1 MSKATDYDKKTPI
14 QHILD
19 RPDTYVG
26 DIEKTTDTMDVVE
39 EGLIVAKVCTYVP
52 GFLKIFDEIMVNSS
66 DAAQNDASCDTI
78 KVYYNMEEGY
88 IRVFNNCGKSI
99 PILEHPV
106 HKSLIPSMIFGEL
119 LTSSNYDDTKKR
131 TTGGRNGYGAKLC
144 NVLSTSFK
152 VDIGDCENEK
162 CFSQTWRDNMSIAEK
177 PSVKKYTKKTGY
189 VDITFHPDL
198 KRFGLESLDDIHMN
212 LFHRRAIDIAGISN
226 GRIKVFF
233 NDVKI
238 EVNNFKQY
246 ISMYYPTQDI
256 IYDDSNERWQVGCIY
271 LPDSNNRVVSFVN
284 SISTHKGGTHVNH
297 VTDKVLKPLIE
308 DYIKK
313 KNKDIKVTPSL
324 LKENLVFFVNSL
336 IENPQFSSQSKSEH
350 TTKANK
356 FGSIYEPP
364 DTFMKKLAKSGIV
377 EHMVNLAKF
386 KESNLLK
393 KNDGKKQVTL
403 HGIPKLEDA
412 NKAGG
417 KESYKCSLILT
428 EGDSAKAF
436 AMAGLSIVGRDYY
449 GVFPLKGKLLNARE
463 APIKQLMANEEI
475 NNIIKIMGLKHG
487 EKYDTEEA
495 IKTLRYERII
505 CLTDQDV
512 DGSHI
517 KGLVINFFHH
527 LWPNL
532 IKKENFITSFATP
545 IVKAFKGK
553 VTKIFYNLTEYN
565 TWAEKNTGWKI
576 KYYKGLGT
584 STSEEA
590 KEYFKNIEDK
600 LIRYFWAAA
609 KDAGSTEPEIVE
621 PKKTSKRK
629 KSKTDSD
636 TEAENVEP
644 KKTSK
649 RKKSK
654 TDSDTEAENVEPNKT
669 SKQEKSKTDSDSSE
683 SIESIKIDKGCD
695 DAITL
700 AFMKSRADDRKVWL
714 YAYNKDEILTY
725 EDRIVSYSNFVH
737 LDLKHFSNYDNS
749 RSLPHIMDGFKP
761 SHRKILYG
769 CFLRKLDKEEVKV
782 AQLAGFVS
790 DRAAYHHGEASLDGA
805 IKGMAQNFIGSNNIN
820 LLEPN
825 GQFGTR
831 LMGGKDAAA
840 GRYIWTKLT
849 DRCLKIFNKLDND
862 ILERNYEDGEP
873 IEPEYYAPIIP
884 MILVNGS
891 EGIGTGFSTYIPSFN
906 PVDIVANLLNI
917 MDGNKFKEMKPYW
930 ENFTG
935 TVKKIDKKTFEVNG
949 VYNIKKNKLIITE
962 LPVGTWTQN
971 YKDFLE
977 KLYETEMA
985 KPKDDRVFIGFK
997 EFHTDTLVHFELEF
1011 VPDYIETVPNIMK
1024 DYHLTSKVGLTN
1036 MTLYSVD
1043 GNIRKYSCAQEI
1055 MLEYYAKRLYLYE
1068 KRKQHQLDILSN
1080 ELAIISNKVRFILMV
1095 IENKIVIN
1103 NRKKV
1108 DIEQDLV
1115 KNEFPKLST
1124 GENISYDYLL
1134 GMPIYQLTFEKLEK
1148 LKSELDEKTNEYK
1161 TLEAIKPIDI
1171 WKSELLSLKL

>member
-26 DIEKTTDTMDVVE
+26 DIEKTTDAMDVVE
-39 EGLIVAKVCTYVP
+39 EGIIVSKTITYVP

-144 NVLSTSFK
+144 NVLSNTFK
-152 VDIGDCENEK
+152 VEIGDCENEK
-162 CFSQTWRDNMSIAEK
+162 QFSQTWKNNMSIAEK
-177 PSVKKYTKKTGY
+177 ASVKKYTKKTGY

-198 KRFGLESLDDIHMN
+198 KRFGLDSLDDVHMN

-246 ISMYYPTQDI
+246 ITMYYPTQDI

-297 VTDKVLKPLIE
+297 VTDKILKPLIE

-313 KNKDIKVTPSL
+313 KNKDIKITPSL
-324 LKENLVFFVNSL
+324 LKENLIFFVNSL

-356 FGSIYEPP
+356 FGSVYEPP

-386 KESNLLK
+386 KETNLLK
-393 KNDGKKQVTL
+393 KNDGKKTVTL

-417 KESYKCSLILT
+417 KDSRKCSLILT

-487 EKYDTEEA
+487 EKYETEEA
-495 IKTLRYERII
+495 INTLRYDRFI

-517 KGLVINFFHH
+517 KGLLMNLIHY

-532 IKKENFITSFATP
+532 IKKKDFITSFATP

-590 KEYFKNIEDK
+590 KEYFKDIEDK
-600 LIRYFWAAA
+600 LIRYFWQ
-609 KDAGSTEPEIVE
+609 AGKEGVVDL
-621 PKKTSKRK
+621 PKPRK
-629 KSKTDSD
+629 KSK
-636 TEAENVEP
+636 
-644 KKTSK
+644 
-649 RKKSK
+649 SK
-654 TDSDTEAENVEPNKT
+654 T
-669 SKQEKSKTDSDSSE
+669 TDESESSE
-683 SIESIKIDKGCD
+683 SETPLNNLDINKSNGCD

-700 AFMKSRADDRKVWL
+700 AFMKSRADDRKAWL
-714 YAYNKDEILTY
+714 YSYDKNQILTY
-725 EDRIVSYSNFVH
+725 EDRVVSYTNFIH

-769 CFLRKLDKEEVKV
+769 SFLRKLDKEEVKV

-849 DRCLKIFNKLDND
+849 DKCLKIFNKMDND
-862 ILERNYEDGEP
+862 ILSRNYEDGEP

-891 EGIGTGFSTYIPSFN
+891 EGIGTGFSCYIPSFN
-906 PVDIVANLLNI
+906 PADIIANLFNI
-917 MDGNKFKEMKPYW
+917 MDGKKFKEMKPYW
-930 ENFTG
+930 NNFTG

-997 EFHTDTLVHFELEF
+997 EFHTDTLVNFELEF
-1011 VPDYIETVPNIMK
+1011 VPDYIETVPNILK
-1024 DYHLTSKVGLTN
+1024 DFHLTSKVGLTN

-1055 MLEYYAKRLYLYE
+1055 MIEYYAKRLELYE
-1068 KRKQHQLDILSN
+1068 KRKQYQLDVMSN
-1080 ELAIISNKVRFILMV
+1080 ELAIISNKVKFILMV
-1095 IENKIVIN
+1095 IENKLVIN
-1103 NRKKV
+1103 NRKKTE
-1108 DIEQDLV
+1108 IEQDLI
-1115 KNEFPKLST
+1115 KNDFPKLST

-1148 LKSELDEKTNEYK
+1148 LKSELDEKTNEYNA
-1161 TLEAIKPIDI
+1161 LNLLQPIDI
-1171 WKSELLSLKL
+1171 WKSELNSLTL

>member
-26 DIEKTTDTMDVVE
+26 DIEKTTDSMDVVE
-39 EGLIVAKVCTYVP
+39 EGLIVSKTCTYVP
-52 GFLKIFDEIMVNSS
+52 GFMKIFDEIMVNSS
-66 DAAQNDASCDTI
+66 DAAQNDPSCDTI
-78 KVYYNMEEGY
+78 KVYYNKEEGY

-119 LTSSNYDDTKKR
+119 LTSSNYDDSKKR

-144 NVLSTSFK
+144 NVLSTTFK
-152 VDIGDCENEK
+152 VEIGDCENEK
-162 CFSQTWRDNMSIAEK
+162 SFSQTWRDNMSIAEK
-177 PSVKKYTKKTGY
+177 PSVKKYTKKSGY

-198 KRFGLESLDDIHMN
+198 KRFGLDSLDDIHMN

-226 GRIKVFF
+226 GRIKVYF
-233 NDVKI
+233 NDIKI

-246 ISMYYPTQDI
+246 ITMYYPNQDI

-297 VTDKVLKPLIE
+297 VTDKILKPLIE

-356 FGSIYEPP
+356 FGSSYEPP

-386 KESNLLK
+386 KETNLLK
-393 KNDGKKQVTL
+393 KNDGKKTVTL

-417 KESYKCSLILT
+417 KESRKCSLILT

-495 IKTLRYERII
+495 INTLRYDRFI

-517 KGLVINFFHH
+517 KGLLMNLIHY

-532 IKKENFITSFATP
+532 IKKKDFITSFATP

-553 VTKIFYNLTEYN
+553 VIKIFYNLTEYN

-590 KEYFKNIEDK
+590 KEYFKDIEDK
-600 LIRYFWAAA
+600 LIRYFWQAPIE
-609 KDAGSTEPEIVE
+609 AGEVAPEPD
-621 PKKTSKRK
+621 KKKKRK
-629 KSKTDSD
+629 KSKTNDDS
-636 TEAENVEP
+636 EESVESEESVVP
-644 KKTSK
+644 
-649 RKKSK
+649 
-654 TDSDTEAENVEPNKT
+654 EPTLLN
-669 SKQEKSKTDSDSSE
+669 
-683 SIESIKIDKGCD
+683 KGCD

-700 AFMKSRADDRKVWL
+700 AFQKNRADNRKTWL
-714 YAYNKDEILTY
+714 YGYDKDEILTY
-725 EDRIVSYSNFVH
+725 EDRIVSYSDFVH
-737 LDLKHFSNYDNS
+737 KDLKHFSNYDNS

-769 CFLRKLDKEEVKV
+769 SFLRKLDKEEVKV

-849 DRCLKIFNKLDND
+849 DRCLKIFNKMDND
-862 ILERNYEDGEP
+862 ILDRNYEDGEP

-891 EGIGTGFSTYIPSFN
+891 EGIGTGFSTFIPSFN
-906 PVDIVANLLNI
+906 PVDIVANLFNI
-917 MDGNKFKEMKPYW
+917 MDGKKFKEMKPFW
-930 ENFTG
+930 ENFKG
-935 TVKKIDKKTFEVNG
+935 TVKKIDKKNFEVNG
-949 VYNIKKNKLIITE
+949 VYTIKKNKLIITE

-1011 VPDYIETVPNIMK
+1011 IPDHIETVPNIMK
-1024 DYHLTSKVGLTN
+1024 DFHLTSKVGLTN

-1043 GNIRKYSCAQEI
+1043 GNIRKYTCAQEI
-1055 MLEYYAKRLYLYE
+1055 MLEYYAKRLSLYE
-1068 KRKQHQLDILSN
+1068 KRKQHQLDIMSN
-1080 ELAIISNKVRFILMV
+1080 DLAIISNKVKFILMV

-1103 NRKKV
+1103 NRKKI

-1124 GENISYDYLL
+1124 GENVSYDYLL

-1161 TLEAIKPIDI
+1161 TLESILPIDI
-1171 WKSELLSLKL
+1171 WKSELKALNL